1 MLSFEFKWYLNAVF
15 VFSSYTSSYVFLFYF
30 YNKQVCSFFYSHRV
44 WYYFLRCIS
53 LTMTKRPIDSIN
65 PFIRV
70 KVCSTSTTPVLNA
83 SSTREL
89 RWDSENRRCI
99 KSGHFPLRIAEQRG
113 ILAINMRAC
122 ILLKP
127 NLLVSKELKK
137 LKEVCCR
144 IRSRTLLPMLSDTDK
159 KPRVFT
165 EIRGKI
171 S

>member
-1 MLSFEFKWYLNAVF
+1 MP
-15 VFSSYTSSYVFLFYF
+15 FSSSPLTLHRMFSYSTFTISRSV
-30 YNKQVCSFFYSHRV
+30 VFYSHRV